1 MSRMCLMTDVTGLYI
16 LVLRLVGRAVVT
28 APTASDATCG
38 SAGWLAISVIVE
50 HPELGEEEV
59 EEREGAD
66 DQHEQPC
73 HGGGVTHVE
82 LGEAL
87 LVQVQRVEHRRVG
100 GPSIASRDDERLCEG
115 LERADDLEHQVEED
129 DRAQERHR
137 DVPELRPLACTVH
150 RGSLVVHVRDLP

>member
-16 LVLRLVGRAVVT
+16 LVLRLVGRALVT

-73 HGGGVTHVE
+73 HGRGVTHLQ

-87 LVQVQRVEHRRVG
+87 LVQVQRVEQRRVRR
-100 GPSIASRDDERLCEG
+100 ATLAARDDEL
-115 LERADDLEHQVEED
+115 
-129 DRAQERHR
+129 
-137 DVPELRPLACTVH
+137 
-150 RGSLVVHVRDLP
+150 SLIHISEPTR